1 MRPTKRN
8 VSGELA
14 AMRIGG
20 CGVWTGRGAT
30 VVFWKRK
37 NFPA

>member
-14 AMRIGG
+14 AMRSGG
-20 CGVWTGRGAT
+20 CGDWTGCGDT
-30 VVFWKRK
+30 VVFWNR
-37 NFPA
+37 

>member
-14 AMRIGG
+14 AMRSGG
-20 CGVWTGRGAT
+20 CGTWIGRGAT
-30 VVFWKRK
+30 VVFSNR
-37 NFPA
+37 